1 MRRHSLG
8 FRRMGWKWRELGAIS
23 IVLEHS
29 TIVTPWWCWI
39 LRRHVHSCGNQD
51 PNSPM
56 SIVSP
61 TNGGF
66 VPLFA
71 FAPPA
76 EELSPSA
83 QDLEV
88 LRQRQAEIELIQ
100 ARKAG
105 IEAGLAEAS
114 RTREIELAALRIEMH
129 ESLKA
134 IVESSVRDLEDL
146 ARETERRFEQALASL
161 VDAIVGPSGRGVLS
175 AGLVS
180 LLLNTV
186 EALRPPRPLV
196 VTINPEEWKFVS
208 ERVPEFETF
217 MRKTGVKVVTCAET
231 AAASATIT
239 HSTGEVRVNLG
250 AFVERLAS
258 AVDSASA
265 RLGRTATVKGES

>member
-1 MRRHSLG
+1 MAGTQCTRGGDVVAGGDLIGAGAQLLG
-8 FRRMGWKWRELGAIS
+8 Q
-23 IVLEHS
+23 
-29 TIVTPWWCWI
+29 T
-39 LRRHVHSCGNQD
+39 D
-51 PNSPM
+51 PGECN
-56 SIVSP
+56 
-61 TNGGF
+61 
-66 VPLFA
+66 
-71 FAPPA
+71 
-76 EELSPSA
+76 
-83 QDLEV
+83 
-88 LRQRQAEIELIQ
+88 
-100 ARKAG
+100 
-105 IEAGLAEAS
+105 
-114 RTREIELAALRIEMH
+114 
-129 ESLKA
+129 
-134 IVESSVRDLEDL
+134 EDEDEN
-146 ARETERRFEQALASL
+146 RERRFEQALASL